1 VRARIAVAVAFLT
14 FLAFVYF
21 RPLTIF
27 FAAREAYLLA
37 IGAEEGFARVG
48 AHRIHYYVI
57 GEGPPL
63 LLVHGVASR
72 AADAAPLFSTLAKK
86 HRVYA
91 PDLLGYGESDRPRDS
106 DYSVATQ
113 TDVIRD
119 FMDAMR
125 LREADVI
132 GMSMGGWTTLKLAA
146 EHPERVKRLVLVS
159 SAGVDFATT
168 LDERAFS
175 PETMDELRASF
186 ARQSDRAAK
195 LPDFILRDFLRRGR
209 DRQWIVRRS
218 MASMLTRR
226 DLLDRK
232 LQRVRMPVLL
242 VWGTDDKIVPFS
254 VAASMQREMPQ
265 AHIVPL
271 HGCGHLAIIECRGK
285 ALPEIV
291 RFLSSQRP

>member
-1 VRARIAVAVAFLT
+1 MRTRIAIAVSL
-14 FLAFVYF
+14 LAFVAFAWF
-21 RPLTIF
+21 RPLTIY
-27 FAAREAYLLA
+27 FAAREAYLMA
-37 IGAEEGFARVG
+37 IGADDGFVRVG
-48 AHRIHYYVI
+48 GHRVHYYVI

-72 AADAAPLFSTLAKK
+72 AADAAPLFSALAKK

-113 TDVIRD
+113 TDLLRG
-119 FMDAMR
+119 FMDAMH
-125 LREADVI
+125 LPEADVI
-132 GMSMGGWTTLKLAA
+132 GVSMGGWITLKLAA

-159 SAGVDFATT
+159 SAGVDFDTT

-175 PETMDELRASF
+175 PTTMDELRASF
-186 ARQSDRAAK
+186 ARQSDRAARM
-195 LPDFILRDFLRRGR
+195 PDFILRDFLRRGR

-226 DLLDRK
+226 DVLDGR

-242 VWGTDDKIVPFS
+242 VSGTNDKIVPFS
-254 VAASMQREMPQ
+254 VTASMRREMLQ
-265 AHIVPL
+265 ARIVPL
-271 HGCGHLAIIECRGK
+271 HGCGHLAIIECRGQ
-285 ALPEIV
+285 ALPVIHE
-291 RFLSSQRP
+291 FLEDR